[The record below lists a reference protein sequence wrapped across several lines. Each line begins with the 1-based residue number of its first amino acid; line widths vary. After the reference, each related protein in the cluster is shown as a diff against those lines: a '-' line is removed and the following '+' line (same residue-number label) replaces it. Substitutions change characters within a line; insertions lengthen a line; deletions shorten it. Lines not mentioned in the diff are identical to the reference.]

1 MGLGLDPD
9 VFWRKTPREVS
20 LIVEGR
26 SRFLER
32 EHNDRAWL
40 AWHIAALSRIKRMP
54 KLDRMMLRP
63 TKEKP
68 QTWEQQLQ
76 IVMQL
81 NAAFGGKVVKR
92 PKK

>member
-1 MGLGLDPD
+1 
-9 VFWRKTPREVS
+9 
-20 LIVEGR
+20 
-26 SRFLER
+26 
-32 EHNDRAWL
+32 
-40 AWHIAALSRIKRMP
+40 MP